1 MKRNEISMDEKTH
14 AVVARLLD
22 CIERER
28 ERERAQSREREW
40 REREIAR
47 SQERIE
53 ELLRPEI
60 VPPILIQKNREL

>member
-28 ERERAQSREREW
+28 ERERERES

-60 VPPILIQKNREL
+60 VPPILIQKKREL